1 MEPFRTFLTEKQII
15 IGKGAKYGQV
25 VFLAGGAGS
34 GKGFATTH
42 FLEGTKFKIR
52 DVDEW
57 KKAFMK
63 LAVLKNNYPK
73 IRRLDLRKPKDV
85 FKLHAFVKEKGNIG
99 FDVGTSEDWQTAK
112 LDL

>member
-57 KKAFMK
+57 K
-63 LAVLKNNYPK
+63 
-73 IRRLDLRKPKDV
+73 R
-85 FKLHAFVKEKGNIG
+85 H
-99 FDVGTSEDWQTAK
+99 S
-112 LDL
+112 